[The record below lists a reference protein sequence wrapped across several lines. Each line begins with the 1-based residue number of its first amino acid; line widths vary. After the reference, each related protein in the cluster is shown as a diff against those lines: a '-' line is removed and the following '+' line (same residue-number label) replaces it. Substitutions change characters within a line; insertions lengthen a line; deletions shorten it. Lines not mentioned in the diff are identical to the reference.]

1 MLHGYRQ
8 LYSLHIFI
16 ANAVCRYVDVV
27 KDVETKVYTLNYELN
42 GAFSNVKSKNIIG
55 LMKKNQVRRK

>member
-16 ANAVCRYVDVV
+16 ANAVCRYVDIV
-27 KDVETKVYTLNYELN
+27 KDVETKVYTLNHQLN

-55 LMKKNQVRRK
+55 LMKKNQVGRK